1 MAMRS
6 ANCRQGF
13 APIATSPS
21 APMAAIAD
29 EARRLY
35 GVQFHLEVVHTP
47 DGARLISNFVHK
59 VAGAKADWTM
69 GAFRQEAIA
78 SIRAQVGSGRV
89 LCGLSGGVDSAVAA
103 VLIFEAIGERL
114 TCVFVDH
121 GMLRQGEAEEVVSLF
136 RGHYNIPLVHVEA
149 KELFL
154 GAPDRRP
161 RPGRKAQDHRAPVHR
176 DLRGGSQ
183 RRSRRT
189 DAARR
194 SFWRRA
200 RSIPT

>member
-1 MAMRS
+1 M
-6 ANCRQGF
+6 
-13 APIATSPS
+13 
-21 APMAAIAD
+21 
-29 EARRLY
+29 
-35 GVQFHLEVVHTP
+35 QFHLEVVHTP

-59 VAGAKADWTM
+59 VAGARADWTM

-136 RGHYNIPLVHVEA
+136 RGHYNIPA
-149 KELFL
+149 DPCR
-154 GAPDRRP
+154 GA
-161 RPGRKAQDHRAPVHR
+161 
-176 DLRGGSQ
+176 
-183 RRSRRT
+183 
-189 DAARR
+189 R
-194 SFWRRA
+194 SFSSGR
-200 RSIPT
+200 